1 MLPRAILASIF
12 LFSHIFLLFNKLQK
26 MGKSENISHI
36 HSAPCDNKPILWSMY
51 ETDSLPL

>member
-1 MLPRAILASIF
+1 MLPRAILTSIF

-36 HSAPCDNKPILWSMY
+36 HSAPCDNKPMLWPMY